1 MTVTSYSK
9 PTPSRRAGRAAARLW
24 RWLVQRD
31 SQFTESVAALV
42 ASRRTALLVSW
53 CIKFVISGLAMYAAF
68 GVALLFAAALAL
80 ILAASRFEL
89 ETPSKPE
96 WRDGH
101 SGYGFYD
108 KNEWRH
114 DMGDTGEDS

>member
-1 MTVTSYSK
+1 MMATSYSK
-9 PTPSRRAGRAAARLW
+9 PTLSRRAGRAARRVW

-31 SQFTESVAALV
+31 SQFNEWVAAFV
-42 ASRRTALLVSW
+42 PSRETALLVSW
-53 CIKFVISGLAMYAAF
+53 CVKFVILGLAIYVAF
-68 GVALLFAAALAL
+68 GVALLIATSLAL
-80 ILAASRFEL
+80 IWVVSKSEL